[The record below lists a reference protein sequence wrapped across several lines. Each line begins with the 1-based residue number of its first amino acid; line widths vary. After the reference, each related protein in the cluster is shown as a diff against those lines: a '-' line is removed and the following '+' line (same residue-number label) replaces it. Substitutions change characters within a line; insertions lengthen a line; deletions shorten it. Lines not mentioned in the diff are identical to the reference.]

1 MNKWYICF
9 ALFQKRRTSWILKLK
24 LYIGPLILDCLEVR
38 DNELESELF
47 KFKKKTIQMF
57 KFDLLVQQC
66 LFYFLFFLVK
76 RVQVS
81 IYCFFSKLVK
91 KAEKNDAE
99 TMKSLNPF
107 VKVFILFAQSGKII
121 SWYPTP
127 RVHFEELIYINLNYH
142 KFSTV
147 FFFSFFTWLLPDK

>member
-1 MNKWYICF
+1 
-9 ALFQKRRTSWILKLK
+9 
-24 LYIGPLILDCLEVR
+24 
-38 DNELESELF
+38 
-47 KFKKKTIQMF
+47 MF

-121 SWYPTP
+121 S
-127 RVHFEELIYINLNYH
+127 
-142 KFSTV
+142 
-147 FFFSFFTWLLPDK
+147 